1 LNLIQE
7 DRAVFCKH
15 GYFCKH
21 GREARPASSM
31 GWLAMWRRTRS
42 AVYVISITN
51 QIGIHRYQRVGR
63 RAQSLVGLTE
73 PGPETKMTAH
83 LPRLAIVAVA
93 LTVLS
98 MGSLGYGLYSKSRH
112 VSGCRAQLVQLQ
124 LIEVQLDTT
133 AAALDAAESQ
143 LHGAKR

>member
-1 LNLIQE
+1 
-7 DRAVFCKH
+7 
-15 GYFCKH
+15 
-21 GREARPASSM
+21 M

-63 RAQSLVGLTE
+63 RAQSLVGQTE
-73 PGPETKMTAH
+73 SGPETKMTAH

-93 LTVLS
+93 PMVLS
-98 MGSLGYGLYSKSRH
+98 MGSLGYGLYSKSRR